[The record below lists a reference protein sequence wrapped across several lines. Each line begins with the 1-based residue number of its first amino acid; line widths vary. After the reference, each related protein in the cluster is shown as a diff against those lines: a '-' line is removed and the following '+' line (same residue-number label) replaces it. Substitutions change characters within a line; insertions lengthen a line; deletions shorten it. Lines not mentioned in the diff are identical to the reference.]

1 VECSSE
7 GAEIQRSLRGREAGG
22 KFCLPA
28 LSSFLSTVL
37 VCRVRN
43 CSFILNVCSPANIRI
58 RSSYFFMPKRTFQPN
73 RRHRSKTHGFRT
85 RMKTKGGQAVISR
98 RRAKGRKRVSV
109 KPGFRE

>member
-1 VECSSE
+1 VLKSKS
-7 GAEIQRSLRGREAGG
+7 RLRGREAVG
-22 KFCLPA
+22 LET
-28 LSSFLSTVL
+28 SSFASLSLFLSKAFYPAT
-37 VCRVRN
+37 VCRARN
-43 CSFILNVCSPANIRI
+43 GSFILNVCSPANKRF